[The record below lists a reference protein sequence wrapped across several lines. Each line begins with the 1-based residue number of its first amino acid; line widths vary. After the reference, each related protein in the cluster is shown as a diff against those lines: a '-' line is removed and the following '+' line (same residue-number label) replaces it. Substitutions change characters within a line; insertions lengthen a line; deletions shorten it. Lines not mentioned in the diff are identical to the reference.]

1 MVCVGGVAIDN
12 KCKFIQFVVIWI
24 LKLGRPFI
32 DLEEMKGVFESFRV
46 KNTCC
51 KHWSNSTN
59 WHMVETMH

>member
-1 MVCVGGVAIDN
+1 
-12 KCKFIQFVVIWI
+12 
-24 LKLGRPFI
+24 
-32 DLEEMKGVFESFRV
+32 MKGVFESFRV